1 MLGLKTTQNSTF
13 SKIDSKYFSSINQF
27 HSIYIVKSSVAV
39 RFGKTPFD
47 RTTEPHRTSPNCW
60 FDRTTEPN
68 RKVRSYTIWISA
80 VCLPLF
86 LKTRHLAANLG
97 DTEKLIFLCSW
108 SWSIWMFSSQWCHS
122 LSWRLSQVLHVLGQC
137 QWRLW
142 LARIHMW
149 RLGIWPP
156 YWCLYWPC
164 LTLKW

>member
-1 MLGLKTTQNSTF
+1 MCF
-13 SKIDSKYFSSINQF
+13 SCLFTMKLCISAVCLHFDLTYQLFV
-27 HSIYIVKSSVAV
+27 YILWRISCFFTMKL
-39 RFGKTPFD
+39 
-47 RTTEPHRTSPNCW
+47 
-60 FDRTTEPN
+60 
-68 RKVRSYTIWISA
+68 WISA
-80 VCLPLF
+80 VCLHFNLSISAVCLYICYEYQLF
-86 LKTRHLAANLG
+86 VYIYLGLG
-97 DTEKLIFLCSW
+97 DTEKLIFLYSW

-122 LSWRLSQVLHVLGQC
+122 FPWRLSQVLHVLGQC